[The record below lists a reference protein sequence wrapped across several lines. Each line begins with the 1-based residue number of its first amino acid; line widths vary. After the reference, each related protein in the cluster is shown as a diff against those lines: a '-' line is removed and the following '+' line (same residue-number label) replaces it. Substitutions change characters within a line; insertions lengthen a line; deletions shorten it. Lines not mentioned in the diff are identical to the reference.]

1 MKKNNLIS
9 LIVIIGLVFAASI
22 WYGRNNGLLPVAA
35 GDEALLYDGLFN
47 TIIGIA
53 FGFFLLVEGVLI
65 YSIVKFRRRKGDETD
80 GLTIHENLPLEI
92 VWTAI
97 PTVIVMWVAIYSFDV
112 YTAMQGSQNFDGM
125 AHGGMHHTVAAQH
138 EMGGMP
144 SAKAILASANT
155 DGVMMA
161 GVLPGSGETMAD
173 VVNIGVS
180 AMQFAWIFNYPNEIA
195 TAELHVPVG
204 KKVRLNMTA
213 VDVIHAF
220 WVPQLRIKQDV
231 IPGSE
236 TFLEFTPRVVG
247 EYPVV
252 CAELCGSYHGGMR
265 TTMVIDTPEDYQVW
279 LKDQQ
284 EIAST
289 DPEVIVATSIPAIAN
304 SSVAKMSEQ
313 EYLAGK
319 VAQMGSEHHMMINH

>member
-9 LIVIIGLVFAASI
+9 VVVIIGLIFAASI

-35 GDEALLYDGLFN
+35 GDEAVLYDGLFN
-47 TIIGIA
+47 TILAIA
-53 FGFFLLVEGVLI
+53 FGFFLIIEGFLI
-65 YSIVKFRRRKGDETD
+65 YSIIKFRRRKGDDTD
-80 GLTIHENLPLEI
+80 GPAIHENLSLEI

-97 PTVIVMWVAIYSFDV
+97 PTLIVMWVAIYSFDV

-125 AHGGMHHTVAAQH
+125 AHGGMHHTVANH
-138 EMGGMP
+138 ERGGMP
-144 SAKAILASANT
+144 ASKATLASSNS

-161 GVLPGSGETMAD
+161 GVLPSSGED
-173 VVNIGVS
+173 VVNIDVS

-195 TAELHVPVG
+195 TAELHVPAG

-231 IPGSE
+231 IPGTE

-252 CAELCGSYHGGMR
+252 CAELCGAYHGGMR
-265 TTMVIDTPEDYQVW
+265 TTMVIDTPEDYQAW
-279 LKDQQ
+279 LKEQQ
-284 EIAST
+284 EIASN
-289 DPEVIVATSIPAIAN
+289 DPDAIVASRSVSPTSQ
-304 SSVAKMSEQ
+304 MSES

-319 VAQMGSEHHMMINH
+319 VAQMGGDHHMMINH

>member
-9 LIVIIGLVFAASI
+9 LIVIIGLIIASSI

-47 TIIGIA
+47 TILAIA
-53 FGFFLLVEGVLI
+53 FGFFLIVEGVLI
-65 YSIVKFRRRKGDETD
+65 YSIVKFRRRKGDDAD
-80 GLTIHENLPLEI
+80 GPAIHENLSLEI
-92 VWTAI
+92 AWTAI

-112 YTAMQGSQNFDGM
+112 YTAMQGTQDMSGM
-125 AHGGMHHTVAAQH
+125 AHGGMHQTVA
-138 EMGGMP
+138 
-144 SAKAILASANT
+144 KADRSGSPRATLASVNT
-155 DGVMMA
+155 DGILMA
-161 GVLPGSGETMAD
+161 GTLPAGTGD
-173 VVNIGVS
+173 VVAIDVS

-213 VDVIHAF
+213 VDVLHAF

-231 IPGSE
+231 IPGRS
-236 TFLEFTPRVVG
+236 TYLEFTPRVVG

-252 CAELCGSYHGGMR
+252 CAELCGAYHGGMR
-265 TTMVIDTPEDYQVW
+265 TTMVIDTPDDYATW
-279 LKDQQ
+279 LQEQQ
-284 EIAST
+284 EIASNE
-289 DPEVIVATSIPAIAN
+289 PEVIVASRSTSE
-304 SSVAKMSEQ
+304 MSEQ

-319 VAQMGSEHHMMINH
+319 MTQLDSDRHMMHMSY

>member
-1 MKKNNLIS
+1 MRKNNLIS
-9 LIVIIGLVFAASI
+9 LVVIIGLIFAASI
-22 WYGRNNGLLPVAA
+22 WYGQNNGLLPVAA
-35 GDEALLYDGLFN
+35 GDEAVLYDNLFN
-47 TIIGIA
+47 TIIAIA
-53 FGFFLLVEGVLI
+53 FGFFLIVEGVLI
-65 YSIVKFRRRKGDETD
+65 YSIIKFRRRQGDDTD
-80 GLTIHENLPLEI
+80 GPAIHENLSLEI

-112 YTAMQGSQNFDGM
+112 YTAMQGSQNLDGM
-125 AHGGMHHTVAAQH
+125 AHGGMHQTVATH
-138 EMGGMP
+138 KSGSMP
-144 SAKAILASANT
+144 KATLASLNT
-155 DGVMMA
+155 DGMLMA
-161 GVLPGSGETMAD
+161 GTLPAGGDD
-173 VVNIGVS
+173 VVAIDVS

-213 VDVIHAF
+213 VDVLHAF

-231 IPGSE
+231 IPGRE
-236 TFLEFTPRVVG
+236 TYLEFTPRVVG

-265 TTMVIDTPEDYQVW
+265 TTMVIDTPEDYQAW
-279 LKDQQ
+279 LKEQQ

-289 DPEVIVATSIPAIAN
+289 DTEAIVASSTGPAQ
-304 SSVAKMSEQ
+304 MSEQ

-319 VAQMGSEHHMMINH
+319 VAQIGGEHDHMMMHH

>member
-9 LIVIIGLVFAASI
+9 IIVIIGLIIGASI

-35 GDEALLYDGLFN
+35 GDEAVLYDALFN
-47 TIIGIA
+47 TILAIA
-53 FGFFLLVEGVLI
+53 FGFFLIVEGVLI
-65 YSIVKFRRRKGDETD
+65 YSIVKFRRRKGDDTD
-80 GLTIHENLPLEI
+80 GPAIHENLSLEI

-112 YTAMQGSQNFDGM
+112 YTAMQGSQNLDGM
-125 AHGGMHHTVAAQH
+125 AHGGMHQTVAAHQR
-138 EMGGMP
+138 GGMP
-144 SAKAILASANT
+144 KATLASLDS
-155 DGVMMA
+155 DGVLMA
-161 GVLPGSGETMAD
+161 GTLPIGGGD
-173 VVNIGVS
+173 VVAIDVS

-195 TAELHVPVG
+195 TAELHVPAG

-213 VDVIHAF
+213 VDVLHAF

-231 IPGSE
+231 IPGRE
-236 TFLEFTPRVVG
+236 TYLEFTPRVVG

-252 CAELCGSYHGGMR
+252 CAELCGAYHGGMR
-265 TTMVIDTPEDYQVW
+265 TTMVIDTPENYQAW
-279 LKDQQ
+279 LKEQQ

-289 DPEVIVATSIPAIAN
+289 DPEAIVASSTEPSTS
-304 SSVAKMSEQ
+304 KMTEQ

-319 VAQMGSEHHMMINH
+319 VAQIGGDNHMMMHH

>member
-9 LIVIIGLVFAASI
+9 IIVIIGLIVAASI

-35 GDEALLYDGLFN
+35 GDEAVLYDGLFN
-47 TIIGIA
+47 TILAIA
-53 FGFFLLVEGVLI
+53 FGFFLVVEGVII
-65 YSIVKFRRRKGDETD
+65 YSVVKFRRRAGDDTD
-80 GLTIHENLPLEI
+80 GPAIHENLSLEI

-112 YTAMQGSQNFDGM
+112 YTAMQGTQEMSGM
-125 AHGGMHHTVAAQH
+125 AHGGMHQTVAKAGH
-138 EMGGMP
+138 ERGGMP
-144 SAKAILASANT
+144 MSKATVASANG
-155 DGVMMA
+155 DGVLMA
-161 GVLPGSGETMAD
+161 GTLPAGGDD
-173 VVNIGVS
+173 VVAIDVS

-195 TAELHVPVG
+195 TAELHVPAG
-204 KKVRLNMTA
+204 KKIRLNMTA
-213 VDVIHAF
+213 VDVLHAF

-231 IPGSE
+231 IPGRE

-265 TTMVIDTPEDYQVW
+265 TTMVIDTPEDYATW
-279 LKDQQ
+279 LKEQQ

-289 DPEVIVATSIPAIAN
+289 DPEAIVASRSVGTTSQIT
-304 SSVAKMSEQ
+304 SQMSEQ

-319 VAQMGSEHHMMINH
+319 VSQGDRHMMQLSH

>member
-9 LIVIIGLVFAASI
+9 IIVIIGLIIGASI

-35 GDEALLYDGLFN
+35 GDEAVLYDALFN
-47 TIIGIA
+47 TILAIA
-53 FGFFLLVEGVLI
+53 FGFFLIVEGVLI
-65 YSIVKFRRRKGDETD
+65 YSVVKFRRRKGDDTD
-80 GLTIHENLPLEI
+80 GPAIHENLSLEI

-112 YTAMQGSQNFDGM
+112 YTAMQGSQNLDGM
-125 AHGGMHHTVAAQH
+125 AHGGMHQTVAAHQR
-138 EMGGMP
+138 GGMP
-144 SAKAILASANT
+144 KATLASLDS
-155 DGVMMA
+155 DGVLMA
-161 GVLPGSGETMAD
+161 GTLPIGGGD
-173 VVNIGVS
+173 VVAIDVS

-195 TAELHVPVG
+195 TAELHVPAG

-213 VDVIHAF
+213 VDVLHAF

-231 IPGSE
+231 IPGRE
-236 TFLEFTPRVVG
+236 TYLEFTPRVVG

-252 CAELCGSYHGGMR
+252 CAELCGAYHGGMR
-265 TTMVIDTPEDYQVW
+265 TTMVIDTPENYQAW
-279 LKDQQ
+279 LKEQQ

-289 DPEVIVATSIPAIAN
+289 DPEAIVASSTEPSTS
-304 SSVAKMSEQ
+304 KMTEQ

-319 VAQMGSEHHMMINH
+319 VAQIGGDNHMMMHH

>member
-9 LIVIIGLVFAASI
+9 IVVIIGLIVAASI

-35 GDEALLYDGLFN
+35 GDEAVLYDGLFN
-47 TIIGIA
+47 TILAIA
-53 FGFFLLVEGVLI
+53 FGFFLVVEGVII
-65 YSIVKFRRRKGDETD
+65 YSVVKFRRRAGDDTD
-80 GLTIHENLPLEI
+80 GPAIHENLSLEI

-112 YTAMQGSQNFDGM
+112 YTAMQGTQDMSGM
-125 AHGGMHHTVAAQH
+125 AHGGMHQTIAQSGH
-138 EMGGMP
+138 ERGGMP
-144 SAKAILASANT
+144 KATLASANS
-155 DGVMMA
+155 DGVLMA
-161 GVLPGSGETMAD
+161 GTLPAGGGD
-173 VVNIGVS
+173 VVAIDVS

-213 VDVIHAF
+213 VDVLHAF

-231 IPGSE
+231 IPGRE

-265 TTMVIDTPEDYQVW
+265 TTMVIDTPEDYATW

-289 DPEVIVATSIPAIAN
+289 DPEAIVASRSVETTSQ
-304 SSVAKMSEQ
+304 MSEQ

-319 VAQMGSEHHMMINH
+319 VSQGDRHMMQMSH

>member
-1 MKKNNLIS
+1 MRKNNLIS
-9 LIVIIGLVFAASI
+9 VVVIIGLVFAASI

-47 TIIGIA
+47 TILAIA
-53 FGFFLLVEGVLI
+53 FGFFLVVEGVII
-65 YSIVKFRRRKGDETD
+65 YSVVKFRRREGDNAD
-80 GLTIHENLPLEI
+80 GPAIHENLSLEI

-112 YTAMQGSQNFDGM
+112 YTAMQGTQDMSGM
-125 AHGGMHHTVAAQH
+125 AHGGMHQTIAGH
-138 EMGGMP
+138 ERGGMP
-144 SAKAILASANT
+144 MSKATLASSNS
-155 DGVMMA
+155 DGVLMA
-161 GVLPGSGETMAD
+161 GTLPAGGGD
-173 VVNIGVS
+173 VVAIDVS

-213 VDVIHAF
+213 VDVLHAF

-231 IPGSE
+231 IPGRE

-265 TTMVIDTPEDYQVW
+265 TTMVIDTPEDYATW

-289 DPEVIVATSIPAIAN
+289 DPEAIVASRSVDITSQ
-304 SSVAKMSEQ
+304 MSEQ

-319 VAQMGSEHHMMINH
+319 VSQGDRHMMQMSH

>member
-9 LIVIIGLVFAASI
+9 IIVIIGLIVAASI

-35 GDEALLYDGLFN
+35 GDEAVLYDGLFN
-47 TIIGIA
+47 TILAIA
-53 FGFFLLVEGVLI
+53 FGFFLIVEGVLI
-65 YSIVKFRRRKGDETD
+65 YSIVKFRRRKGDDTD
-80 GLTIHENLPLEI
+80 GPAIHENLSLEI

-112 YTAMQGSQNFDGM
+112 YTAMQGSQNLDGM
-125 AHGGMHHTVAAQH
+125 AHGGMHQTVAAHQR
-138 EMGGMP
+138 GGMP
-144 SAKAILASANT
+144 KATLASLDS
-155 DGVMMA
+155 DGVLMA
-161 GVLPGSGETMAD
+161 GTLPAGGGD
-173 VVNIGVS
+173 VVAIDVS

-195 TAELHVPVG
+195 TAELHVPAG

-213 VDVIHAF
+213 VDVLHAF

-231 IPGSE
+231 IPGRE
-236 TFLEFTPRVVG
+236 TYLEFTPRVVG

-252 CAELCGSYHGGMR
+252 CAELCGAYHGGMR
-265 TTMVIDTPEDYQVW
+265 TTMVIDTPENYQAW
-279 LKDQQ
+279 LKEQQ

-289 DPEVIVATSIPAIAN
+289 DPQAIVA
-304 SSVAKMSEQ
+304 SSRVPSQMSEQ

-319 VAQMGSEHHMMINH
+319 VAQIGGEHDLMMMQH